1 MTTSTTGLQR
11 STALVLF
18 ALAVGGF
25 AIGTTE
31 FATMSLLPYF
41 APALGIDAP
50 TAGHVIS
57 AYALGVVVGAPLL
70 AVLGARLP
78 RRTLLV
84 LLMALFAVGNG
95 LSALAPTYHWM
106 LLFRFISGLPHGAYF
121 GIAALVA
128 ASIVPPH
135 RRTVAVG
142 RMFLG
147 LTVATI
153 IGVPLANWLSQAVG
167 WRWSFALV
175 AALGVLT
182 MICVRLLAPYSPA
195 EPDSSP
201 LRELGALKRG
211 QVWLTL
217 GIGAIGF
224 GGLFA
229 VYTYLADILGAV
241 THVSPSIVPL
251 VMAVFGFGM
260 TLGNLFEQVAQGHTE
275 AEHRHHQRY
284 DARRDVGDG
293 AKDVGQVGV
302 HREQAAEADGADAQG
317 QPDLPALERTQLAQ
331 RAGVRL
337 GRRVGREQAHAD
349 HGQHAQCRD
358 QGEAPAPAHGL
369 AQPVGQRHAD
379 DGGDGEAEE
388 HPPDCHGA
396 PVRRHDGGG
405 DQRGDAEVGAV
416 GQAADEAEQQ
426 HPVVGRRQCAEA
438 VADGEQRHQ
447 QYQQGTT
454 WQARAENRQQRRTDH
469 HTQGVGADHVAGGGG
484 VDAQR
489 RGEVGQQAHGGEFGG
504 ADGEA
509 ADSKG
514 EKHQGRTALQSGG
527 GGRHW
532 VSLVFLRCAV
542 AARLSARARSRQ

>member
-1 MTTSTTGLQR
+1 MTTSTTGLHR

-251 VMAVFGFGM
+251 VMAVFGIGM
-260 TLGNLFEQVAQGHTE
+260 TLGNLFIPVLADRAVMPTAGGLLVWSAVVLAIFPFTAGNIWTISICVFFVGFGGALGTVLQTRLMDVAE
-275 AEHRHHQRY
+275 
-284 DARRDVGDG
+284 
-293 AKDVGQVGV
+293 
-302 HREQAAEADGADAQG
+302 DAQG
-317 QPDLPALERTQLAQ
+317 LAAALNHSAFNFANALGPYLGGLALAAGYGWTSPGWVGSLLAIGGFVLWSVSVATSRSAQ
-331 RAGVRL
+331 RNA
-337 GRRVGREQAHAD
+337 
-349 HGQHAQCRD
+349 
-358 QGEAPAPAHGL
+358 
-369 AQPVGQRHAD
+369 
-379 DGGDGEAEE
+379 
-388 HPPDCHGA
+388 
-396 PVRRHDGGG
+396 
-405 DQRGDAEVGAV
+405 AV
-416 GQAADEAEQQ
+416 SNEG
-426 HPVVGRRQCAEA
+426 
-438 VADGEQRHQ
+438 
-447 QYQQGTT
+447 
-454 WQARAENRQQRRTDH
+454 
-469 HTQGVGADHVAGGGG
+469 
-484 VDAQR
+484 
-489 RGEVGQQAHGGEFGG
+489 
-504 ADGEA
+504 
-509 ADSKG
+509 
-514 EKHQGRTALQSGG
+514 
-527 GGRHW
+527 
-532 VSLVFLRCAV
+532 
-542 AARLSARARSRQ
+542 